1 MATMKDSRPTVA
13 DKRRNF
19 RSLHESGCFPVPN
32 PWDVG
37 SALYLQ
43 SLGFKALATT
53 SAGYAWSQGQR
64 DGSVALEQVLSHF
77 NALVDATDV
86 PINADFEGG
95 FSQGP
100 ALISEHVRR
109 ACDTGVAG
117 ISIEDSTGNPRFPL
131 YDLETATARIQA
143 ARHAIDQ
150 AGGDVLLIGRAECY
164 FVGRP
169 DVRDAVM
176 RLKAYAQAGADC
188 LYAPGV
194 SSREDIKAIVASV
207 APKPVNVLVGASTTL
222 SMKELATLGV
232 RRISVGGA
240 LAASAWCGFMR
251 AALSLAEEDRFDG
264 LPSAPIGKNLNAL
277 FATRAATYGSG

>member
-1 MATMKDSRPTVA
+1 MDEIKHSRPTVA
-13 DKRRNF
+13 EKRRNF
-19 RSLHESGCFPVPN
+19 RSLHESGCFLVPN

-53 SAGYAWSQGQR
+53 SAGYAWSQGRR
-64 DGSVALEQVLSHF
+64 DGGVALEQVLSHF
-77 NALVDATDV
+77 RALVEATDV

-95 FSQGP
+95 FAQGP
-100 ALISEHVRR
+100 ALITEHVRR

-117 ISIEDSTGNPRFPL
+117 ISIEDSTDNPRFPL
-131 YDLETATARIQA
+131 YDLETATARIRA

-150 AGGDVLLIGRAECY
+150 AGGDVLLIGRAECF

-169 DVRDAVM
+169 DVRETLV

-194 SSREDIKAIVASV
+194 SSREDIEAIVAGV

-222 SMKELATLGV
+222 SMRDLATLGV

-240 LAASAWCGFMR
+240 LAASAWCGFIR
-251 AALSLAEEDRFDG
+251 AALSLAEENGFDG
-264 LPSAPIGKNLNAL
+264 LASGPIGKNLNAL
-277 FATRAATYGSG
+277 FATRADS

>member
-1 MATMKDSRPTVA
+1 MDEIKHSRPTVA
-13 DKRRNF
+13 EKRRNF
-19 RSLHESGCFPVPN
+19 RSLHESGCFLVPN

-53 SAGYAWSQGQR
+53 SAGYAWSQGHQ
-64 DGSVALEQVLSHF
+64 DGGVTLEQVLSHF
-77 NALVDATDV
+77 KALVEATDV

-95 FSQGP
+95 FAQGP
-100 ALISEHVRR
+100 ALITEHVRR

-117 ISIEDSTGNPRFPL
+117 ISIEDSTDNPRFPL
-131 YDLETATARIQA
+131 YDLETATARIRA

-194 SSREDIKAIVASV
+194 SSREDIEAIVAGV

-222 SMKELATLGV
+222 RMRDLATLGV

-240 LAASAWCGFMR
+240 LAASAWCGFIR
-251 AALSLAEEDRFDG
+251 AALSLAEENGFDG
-264 LPSAPIGKNLNAL
+264 LASGPIGKNLNAL
-277 FATRAATYGSG
+277 FATRADS

>member
-1 MATMKDSRPTVA
+1 MDAMKPSRPKIA
-13 DKRRNF
+13 DKRRKF
-19 RSLHESGCFPVPN
+19 RSLHESGCFLIPN

-43 SLGFKALATT
+43 SLGFDALAST
-53 SAGYAWSQGQR
+53 SAGYAWSQGRR
-64 DGSVALEQVLSHF
+64 DGGVTLEQALSHF
-77 NALVDATDV
+77 KALVEATDV

-95 FSQGP
+95 FAQGP
-100 ALISEHVRR
+100 ALIAENVRL

-143 ARHAIDQ
+143 ARQAIDQ
-150 AGGDVLLIGRAECY
+150 AGADVLLIGRAECF

-169 DVRDAVM
+169 DLPETLA

-188 LYAPGV
+188 LFAPGV
-194 SSREDIKAIVASV
+194 SSGEDIEALVAGV
-207 APKPVNVLVGASTTL
+207 APKPLNVLVGASTKL
-222 SMKELATLGV
+222 SMKDLATLGV

-240 LAASAWCGFMR
+240 LAASAWCGFVR
-251 AALSLAEEDRFDG
+251 AAQSLAEQNTFDG
-264 LPSAPIGKNLNAL
+264 LPSGPIGKNLNAL
-277 FATRAATYGSG
+277 FATPAAD